1 MSKPTMTILKTGSV
15 GKTEVSAETL
25 AAILDRRSITE
36 PTAIVESM
44 ARDIL
49 AARRDGQHAV
59 LIDLTELGWTRA
71 QAQRFGSQA
80 HAAALDPRVATQ
92 DAVERLAVREGKHLV
107 AVAGIDA
114 ARITAA
120 GEAAVAEAL
129 AVPVTGDMAQMLDD
143 IGGDAA

>member
-1 MSKPTMTILKTGSV
+1 MSAPRPAPSD
-15 GKTEVSAETL
+15 ETPSDH
-25 AAILDRRSITE
+25 IDRRAITD
-36 PTAIVESM
+36 PAQIVEHM

-80 HAAALDPRVATQ
+80 HAAALDPRIATQ
-92 DAVERLAVREGKHLV
+92 DAVERLAAREGKHLV

-120 GEAAVAEAL
+120 GEAAVAAAL
-129 AVPVTGDMAQMLDD
+129 AVPATGDMAQMIDD
-143 IGGDAA
+143 LGGDAA

>member
-1 MSKPTMTILKTGSV
+1 MSAPRPIPSD
-15 GKTEVSAETL
+15 ETPPE
-25 AAILDRRSITE
+25 IIDRRSITE

-49 AARRDGQHAV
+49 AARRDGRHAV

-80 HAAALDPRVATQ
+80 HAAALDPRIATQ

-129 AVPVTGDMAQMLDD
+129 AVPVSGDRTQMLDD

>member
-92 DAVERLAVREGKHLV
+92 DAVERLAVCEGKHLV

>member
-1 MSKPTMTILKTGSV
+1 MSAPRPAPSD
-15 GKTEVSAETL
+15 ETPP
-25 AAILDRRSITE
+25 AIIDRRSITE

-49 AARRDGQHAV
+49 AARRSGQHGV
-59 LIDLTELGWTRA
+59 LVDLTEFGWTRA

-92 DAVERLAVREGKHLV
+92 DAVERLAAREV
-107 AVAGIDA
+107 DIAVSPRTA

-120 GEAAVAEAL
+120 GEAAIAEAL

>member
-1 MSKPTMTILKTGSV
+1 MPQITSS
-15 GKTEVSAETL
+15 SAPDHLDTF
-25 AAILDRRSITE
+25 DRRSITE
-36 PTAIVESM
+36 PAAIVECM

-49 AARRDGQHAV
+49 SARRDGQHAV

-71 QAQRFGSQA
+71 QAMRFGSQA
-80 HAAALDPRVATQ
+80 HAAASDPRVATQ
-92 DAVERLAVREGKHLV
+92 DAVERLAAREGRHLV

-120 GEAAVAEAL
+120 GEAAIAASLTVSA
-129 AVPVTGDMAQMLDD
+129 TDDMVQTVDD

>member
-1 MSKPTMTILKTGSV
+1 MDADNVIGLSVSRQGATTASEAGEPTI
-15 GKTEVSAETL
+15 
-25 AAILDRRSITE
+25 IDRRSITE

-120 GEAAVAEAL
+120 GEAAIAEAL